1 MMKTN
6 YILQLCPVQPR
17 DGLGLSWRHRWWDF
31 KAGSQFSIYTWIEM
45 SSTEE
50 HYASEHNDGEH
61 FDCAQNI
68 FSIVVYVWSGVLLF
82 LHCGIRPLPRGRSN
96 ESKNNFIG
104 KENILQKGS
113 SSESRNK
120 IIAIENILQR
130 FMGLAFSL
138 QRQSCSLWWTAS
150 NPVLFPFFSW
160 RRNLFAALRLWLVS
174 SPTEN
179 RFSNFVIQV
188 TTYQKQYFY
197 TDSLESATEFVRAI
211 ADDIKR
217 PFSVRFFAITEHLT
231 LKGLLMSSAMALT
244 NSVALSR
251 ESV

>member
-1 MMKTN
+1 M
-6 YILQLCPVQPR
+6 
-17 DGLGLSWRHRWWDF
+17 SW
-31 KAGSQFSIYTWIEM
+31 
-45 SSTEE
+45 TEK

-113 SSESRNK
+113 SESRNK
-120 IIAIENILQR
+120 IIAIVNNLQR

-138 QRQSCSLWWTAS
+138 QRQSCSLWWTVS
-150 NPVLFPFFSW
+150 NPALFHFFSW

-217 PFSVRFFAITEHLT
+217 PFSVRFFAIAI
-231 LKGLLMSSAMALT
+231 G
-244 NSVALSR
+244 VIFYIFLSEVQPVHADR
-251 ESV
+251 GGAEQLGQDLGRGEGAEGGPGHRGQRLEESQ